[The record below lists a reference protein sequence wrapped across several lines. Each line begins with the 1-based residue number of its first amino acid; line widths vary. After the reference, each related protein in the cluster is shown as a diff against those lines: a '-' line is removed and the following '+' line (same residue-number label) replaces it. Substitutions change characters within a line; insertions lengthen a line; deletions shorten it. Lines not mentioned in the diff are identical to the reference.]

1 MIEAHGGKL
10 VNRELSEKE
19 RSEAQKKAKG
29 LKALSLSALEE
40 SDLEM
45 IATGALSPLEGFMG
59 KADFEGVLERMHLSN
74 GAAWSL
80 PVVKSVT
87 AEEAKSLKPG
97 DEVVLHHSGSPGLNL
112 GYPGTGEALA
122 LLKIEEIFPH
132 DKTKHAEKAY
142 GTREE
147 AHPGAARVFKMGDFL
162 VSGKISLFQRTAHTN
177 FLEHRR
183 DPAETR
189 KIFQERGWNRVVAF
203 QTRNPIHRA
212 HEYIQ
217 KCALEI
223 VDGLMIHPL
232 VGETKGD
239 DVPAAVRMRCYEVL
253 IDKYYQKN
261 RVLLSVFP
269 AAMRYAGPREAIWHA
284 IIRKNYG
291 CSHFIGG
298 RDHAG
303 VSRPDGKGY
312 YGPFDAQ
319 KIFDQFKPGEI
330 GVTPLFF
337 ENSFYCK
344 GCQAVVTEKICPHD
358 PAQRLVLS
366 GTQVR
371 EMLTQGT
378 IPPPEFSRPEVAQ
391 VLIEAYQSKVKV
403 GG

>member
-1 MIEAHGGKL
+1 MIEPHGGKL
-10 VNRELSEKE
+10 IGRELKGKE
-19 RSEAQKKAKG
+19 AEAARAKAARLKK
-29 LKALSLSALEE
+29 LTLSLLEE

-45 IATGALSPLEGFMG
+45 IAAGALSPLEGFMG
-59 KADFEGVLERMHLSN
+59 RADFDSVLEKMHLAK
-74 GAAWSL
+74 GLAWSL

-87 AEEAKSLKPG
+87 AEEAKFLKPG
-97 DEVVLHHSGSPGLNL
+97 EEAALCNER
-112 GYPGTGEALA
+112 GEALA
-122 LLKIEEIFPH
+122 LIKIEEIFPH
-132 DKTKHAEKAY
+132 DKTRHAEKAY

-147 AHPGAARVFKMGDFL
+147 AHPGIARVFKMGDFL
-162 VSGKISLFQRTAHTN
+162 VGGKISLLKRPAHN
-177 FLEHRR
+177 DFLEYRR

-189 KIFQERGWNRVVAF
+189 RIFSERGWNRVVAF

-217 KCALEI
+217 KCALEV
-223 VDGLMIHPL
+223 VDGLLIHPL

-239 DVPAAVRMRCYEVL
+239 DTPAAVRMRCYEVL
-253 IDKYYQKN
+253 IEKYYQKA

-284 IIRKNYG
+284 LIRKNYG
-291 CSHFIGG
+291 CTHFIVG

-303 VSRPDGKGY
+303 VSRPDGKGF

-319 KIFDQFKPGEI
+319 KIFDAFKPGEI

-344 GCQAVVTEKICPHD
+344 ACQAVVTEKTCPHD
-358 PAQRLVLS
+358 ASHHLVLS

-371 EMLTQGT
+371 EMLSRGI
-378 IPPPEFSRPEVAQ
+378 IPPPEFSRPEVVQ
-391 VLIEAYQSKVKV
+391 VLIEAYQSKVGVK
-403 GG
+403 

>member
-1 MIEAHGGKL
+1 MIDPHGGKL
-10 VNRELSEKE
+10 IHRELKGKE
-19 RSEAQKKAKG
+19 AEEARRKASS
-29 LKALSLSALEE
+29 LKALTLSPLEE

-45 IATGALSPLEGFMG
+45 IAVGALSPLEGFMG
-59 KADFEGVLERMHLSN
+59 QADFDAVLDRMHLAN
-74 GAAWSL
+74 GIAWSL

-87 AEEAKSLKPG
+87 REESKSLKKG
-97 DEVVLHHSGSPGLNL
+97 EGVSLKNDQ
-112 GYPGTGEALA
+112 GEALA
-122 LLKIEEIFPH
+122 LLKIEQIYPH
-132 DKTKHAEKAY
+132 DKAKHAERAY

-147 AHPGAARVFKMGDFL
+147 AHPGVARVMKMGEYL
-162 VSGKISLFQRTAHTN
+162 VAGEISLFQRTNHSD
-177 FLEHRR
+177 FLEYRR

-189 KIFQERGWNRVVAF
+189 KIFGERGWRRVVAF

-223 VDGLMIHPL
+223 VDGLLIHPL

-239 DVPAAVRMRCYEVL
+239 DIPAAVRMRCYEVL

-284 IIRKNYG
+284 VLRKNYG
-291 CSHFIGG
+291 CTHFIVG

-319 KIFDQFKPGEI
+319 KIFDEFKPEEI
-330 GVTPLFF
+330 GVMPLFF

-344 GCQAVVTEKICPHD
+344 TCQAVMTEKTCPHD
-358 PAQRLVLS
+358 AAHRLTLS

-371 EMLTQGT
+371 EMLRQGKM
-378 IPPPEFSRPEVAQ
+378 PPPEFTHPEVAQ
-391 VLIEAYQSKVKV
+391 VLMEAYGDGSHFSSA
-403 GG
+403 GGEKR

>member
-1 MIEAHGGKL
+1 MIEPHGGKL
-10 VNRELSEKE
+10 VNRELPEKE
-19 RSEAQKKAKG
+19 RAEARKKAKS
-29 LKALSLSALEE
+29 LKALTLTSLEE

-45 IATGALSPLEGFMG
+45 IATGVLSPLEGFMG
-59 KADFEGVLERMHLSN
+59 RADFDSVLDGMHLA
-74 GAAWSL
+74 GGLAWSL

-87 AEEAKSLKPG
+87 SEEAKSLKVG
-97 DEVVLHHSGSPGLNL
+97 EEVLLQNEKGG
-112 GYPGTGEALA
+112 GLA
-122 LLKIEEIFPH
+122 LLKIEEIYPH
-132 DKTKHAEKAY
+132 DKKKHAQRAY
-142 GTREE
+142 GTTEE
-147 AHPGAARVFKMGDFL
+147 IHPGVARVMKIGEFL
-162 VSGKISLFQRTAHTN
+162 VGGEIFLFQKTDHKN
-177 FLEHRR
+177 FLKYRR

-189 KIFQERGWNRVVAF
+189 KIFQERGWNKVVAF

-223 VDGLMIHPL
+223 VDGLLIHPL

-239 DVPAAVRMRCYEVL
+239 DIPAAVRMRCYEVL

-284 IIRKNYG
+284 ILRKNYG
-291 CSHFIGG
+291 CTHFIVG

-303 VSRPDGKGY
+303 VSRPDGKGF

-319 KIFDQFKPGEI
+319 KIFDEFKPGEI

-344 GCQAVVTEKICPHD
+344 TCQAVVTEKICPHD
-358 PAQRLVLS
+358 PSSRLVLS

-371 EMLTQGT
+371 EMLGKGE

-391 VLIEAYQSKVKV
+391 VLIEAYRVKEKV
-403 GG
+403 

>member
-1 MIEAHGGKL
+1 MIEPHGGKL
-10 VNRELSEKE
+10 IGRELKGKE
-19 RSEAQKKAKG
+19 AEAARAKAARLKK
-29 LKALSLSALEE
+29 LTLSLLEE

-45 IATGALSPLEGFMG
+45 IAAGALSPLEGFMG
-59 KADFEGVLERMHLSN
+59 RADFDSVLEKMHLAK
-74 GAAWSL
+74 GLAWSL

-87 AEEAKSLKPG
+87 AEEAKFLKPG
-97 DEVVLHHSGSPGLNL
+97 EEAALCNER
-112 GYPGTGEALA
+112 GEALA
-122 LLKIEEIFPH
+122 LIKIEEIFPH
-132 DKTKHAEKAY
+132 DKTRHAEKAY

-147 AHPGAARVFKMGDFL
+147 AHPGIARVFKMGDFL
-162 VSGKISLFQRTAHTN
+162 VGGKISLLKRPAHN
-177 FLEHRR
+177 DFLEYRR

-189 KIFQERGWNRVVAF
+189 RIFSERGWNRVVAF

-217 KCALEI
+217 KCALEV
-223 VDGLMIHPL
+223 VDGLLIHPL

-239 DVPAAVRMRCYEVL
+239 DIPAAVRMRCYEVL
-253 IDKYYQKN
+253 IEKYYQKA

-284 IIRKNYG
+284 LIRKNYG
-291 CSHFIGG
+291 CTHFIVG

-303 VSRPDGKGY
+303 VSRPDGKGF

-319 KIFDQFKPGEI
+319 KIFDAFKPGEI

-344 GCQAVVTEKICPHD
+344 ACQAVVTEKTCPHD
-358 PAQRLVLS
+358 ASHHLVLS

-371 EMLTQGT
+371 EMLSRGI
-378 IPPPEFSRPEVAQ
+378 IPPPEFSRPEVVQ
-391 VLIEAYQSKVKV
+391 VLIEAYQSKVGVK
-403 GG
+403 